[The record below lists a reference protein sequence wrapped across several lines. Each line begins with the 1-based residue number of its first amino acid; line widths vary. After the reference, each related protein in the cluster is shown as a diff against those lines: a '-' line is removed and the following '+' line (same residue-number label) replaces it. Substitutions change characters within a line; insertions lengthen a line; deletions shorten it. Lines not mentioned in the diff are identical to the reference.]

1 MKNLTELVFII
12 DRSGSM
18 HGLETDTI
26 GGFNSMIENQKD
38 NAGDVLVSTVL
49 FNDKSI
55 VVHDR
60 KSIKDIAPMTRQD
73 YAPCG
78 STALLDAIGC
88 AIHHIGNIHKYA
100 RKEDIPDKTLFV
112 ITTDGMENSSH
123 LFDADKIKNM
133 ISRQKEKYGW
143 EFIFLGANI
152 DAVGTAKNFGISE
165 DRAVNYHA
173 DPVGT
178 RLNYEVI
185 SETITAFR
193 ANRIDE
199 KWKEKIAKDFKG
211 RT

>member
-123 LFDADKIKNM
+123 LFDADKIKYMINM
-133 ISRQKEKYGW
+133 QKEKYDW

-193 ANRIDE
+193 ANRIVE

>member
-1 MKNLTELVFII
+1 MKIIVFL
-12 DRSGSM
+12 R
-18 HGLETDTI
+18 
-26 GGFNSMIENQKD
+26 
-38 NAGDVLVSTVL
+38 
-49 FNDKSI
+49 
-55 VVHDR
+55 
-60 KSIKDIAPMTRQD
+60 
-73 YAPCG
+73 
-78 STALLDAIGC
+78 
-88 AIHHIGNIHKYA
+88 
-100 RKEDIPDKTLFV
+100 
-112 ITTDGMENSSH
+112 
-123 LFDADKIKNM
+123 DADKIKNM